1 MRIVAAPFELGE
13 LLRLFRLQCSY
24 LALDLLSLGF
34 EFTNRN
40 LDNPS
45 PVLRLPM
52 SIIYLPVALCFVSVG
67 LRLAFRLLTGLR
79 EARP

>member
-1 MRIVAAPFELGE
+1 
-13 LLRLFRLQCSY
+13 
-24 LALDLLSLGF
+24 
-34 EFTNRN
+34 
-40 LDNPS
+40 
-45 PVLRLPM
+45 M